1 MTFIALFLMK
11 NDYFSFKNLYHKI
24 FLIFIIIIS
33 FGVNKIINY
42 YKYNPDKFYKNNLNK
57 RINIGIVS
65 QSIKNGGIERTTS
78 LILYYF
84 NKVKIFKL
92 FLFTKQQKQNN
103 EYFIDTNIKRIA
115 FKNNLIELLKQQ
127 KIDILLYQCYDYKEI
142 NLLNKI
148 KNLKLILINNSCFF
162 YWIYINKYF
171 YFKTYYQAYKNCNY
185 TISLVPFENDY
196 LFQKWG
202 INSILMNNFIQY
214 EYDAI
219 APSDLSS
226 DIILMI
232 GRGDDRN
239 KRFDLGIKS
248 MKYIINEV
256 PESEMKLIS
265 NLDGIIYLKKLT
277 KDLNLENY
285 VKFVGYASNPSI
297 YFTNASIHLF
307 PTISE
312 SFGNVLVET
321 KIYGIPNILV
331 GLDYLSASEGGTIII
346 YDDSPLSLAR
356 IAVKILKNKKYK
368 KKLGRAAR
376 NSMKKFNNWLI
387 LKRWIKVILSIYNG
401 KEDYEKLRNEDK
413 KMLDKDAIN
422 IIEKQI
428 NLLKQR
434 KTKFINLT
442 LNDIENLTFIQNLK

>member
-11 NDYFSFKNLYHKI
+11 NEDFSFNNLYHKI

-42 YKYNPDKFYKNNLNK
+42 YKYNPDKFYKNDLNK

-65 QSIKNGGIERTTS
+65 KSIKNGGIERTTS

-92 FLFTKQQKQNN
+92 FLFTKHQKQSN

-115 FKNNLIELLKQQ
+115 FKNNLIELLKQL

-142 NLLNKI
+142 NILNKI

-162 YWIYINKYF
+162 YWIYTNSYY

-196 LFQKWG
+196 LFKKWG

-219 APSDLSS
+219 APSDLST

-265 NLDGIIYLKKLT
+265 NLDI
-277 KDLNLENY
+277 
-285 VKFVGYASNPSI
+285 
-297 YFTNASIHLF
+297 
-307 PTISE
+307 
-312 SFGNVLVET
+312 
-321 KIYGIPNILV
+321 
-331 GLDYLSASEGGTIII
+331 
-346 YDDSPLSLAR
+346 
-356 IAVKILKNKKYK
+356 
-368 KKLGRAAR
+368 
-376 NSMKKFNNWLI
+376 
-387 LKRWIKVILSIYNG
+387 
-401 KEDYEKLRNEDK
+401 
-413 KMLDKDAIN
+413 
-422 IIEKQI
+422 
-428 NLLKQR
+428 
-434 KTKFINLT
+434 
-442 LNDIENLTFIQNLK
+442 